1 MKPVYLTGA
10 VRTPIGRFGGS
21 LASWTAADLGTAVAK
36 ESLKRANLRPDQV
49 DDSIWGCARQA
60 GGGPNVARQ
69 ITFRAGVPD
78 RIPAFTVNQACG
90 SGLRAII
97 LAAEQIMLGRANIVL
112 AGGTESISRVPYFAE
127 GARWGTRM
135 GHADLVDGMYHDGFN
150 DPLSGLVMG
159 ETAEELARRYEIARD
174 EQDEYALR
182 SQQRAMAAIAMGKF
196 GYEILPLELNGAARN
211 SVSPWERAGVRGE
224 ATAATTPHPNPLPK
238 GEGKSNG
245 VLFAT
250 DEHVRAKTTIEDLRK
265 LSPVF
270 AKDGTITA
278 GNSSGITDGAAA
290 VVMMS
295 EEAVKKSGVEPL
307 ARIVDYEI
315 IGVPPE
321 IMGIGPVPAT
331 RSVLERQQL
340 SLVDI
345 DVIELNEAFAAQVI
359 ACDRDLQFDH
369 DRLNVNGGAI
379 ALGHPIG
386 CTGVR
391 ITTTLVH
398 EMKRRKAKRGL
409 ATLCISGGMGIALL
423 VESVWVWRAANH
435 VAHQTHR
442 RVAFPKWP

>member
-1 MKPVYLTGA
+1 MKPVYLAGA

-36 ESLKRANLRPDQV
+36 ESLQRTNVRPDQI

-97 LAAEQIMLGRANIVL
+97 LAAEQITLGRANIVL
-112 AGGTESISRVPYFAE
+112 AGGTESMSRVPYFAE

-135 GHADLVDGMYHDGFN
+135 GHVDLVDGMYRDGFN

-159 ETAEELARRYEIARD
+159 ETAEELARHYEIARD

-182 SQQRAMAAIAMGKF
+182 SQQRAAAAIVAGRF
-196 GYEILPLELNGAARN
+196 TDEILPLELKSAARN
-211 SVSPWERAGVRGE
+211 SLSPWERAGVRGE
-224 ATAATTPHPNPLPK
+224 ARAATTPHPNPLPK

-250 DEHVRAKTTIEDLRK
+250 DEHVRDKSTIEDLGK

-270 AKDGTITA
+270 ARDGTITA

-290 VVMMS
+290 VVVMS
-295 EEAVKKSGVEPL
+295 EEAVKESDAEPL

-315 IGVPPE
+315 VGVPPE

-331 RSVLERQQL
+331 RALLERKKL
-340 SLVDI
+340 SLADI
-345 DVIELNEAFAAQVI
+345 DLVEINEAFAAQVI

-369 DRLNVNGGAI
+369 ERLNVNGGAI

-391 ITTTLVH
+391 ITTTLLH
-398 EMKRRKAKRGL
+398 EMRRRKAKRGL

-423 VESVWVWRAANH
+423 VERD
-435 VAHQTHR
+435 
-442 RVAFPKWP
+442 

>member
-1 MKPVYLTGA
+1 MKPVYLAGA

-36 ESLKRANLRPDQV
+36 ESLQRTNVRPDQI

-97 LAAEQIMLGRANIVL
+97 LAAEQITLGRANIVL
-112 AGGTESISRVPYFAE
+112 AGGTESMSRVPYFAE

-135 GHADLVDGMYHDGFN
+135 GHVDLVDGMYRDGFN

-159 ETAEELARRYEIARD
+159 ETAEELARHYEIARD

-182 SQQRAMAAIAMGKF
+182 SQQRAAAAIVAGRF
-196 GYEILPLELNGAARN
+196 TDEILPLELKSAARN
-211 SVSPWERAGVRGE
+211 SLSPWERAGVRGE
-224 ATAATTPHPNPLPK
+224 ARAATSPHPNPLPK

-250 DEHVRAKTTIEDLRK
+250 DEHVRDKSTIEDLGK

-270 AKDGTITA
+270 ARDGTITA

-290 VVMMS
+290 VVVMS
-295 EEAVKKSGVEPL
+295 EEAVKESDAEPL

-315 IGVPPE
+315 VGVPPE

-331 RSVLERQQL
+331 RALLERKKL
-340 SLVDI
+340 SLADI
-345 DVIELNEAFAAQVI
+345 DLVEINEAFAAQVI

-369 DRLNVNGGAI
+369 ERLNVNGGAI

-391 ITTTLVH
+391 ITTTLLH
-398 EMKRRKAKRGL
+398 EMRRRKAKRGL

-423 VESVWVWRAANH
+423 VERD
-435 VAHQTHR
+435 
-442 RVAFPKWP
+442 